1 MPFTKYDND
10 VATRGYNVVECCV
23 LLVYAAGEN
32 ENTIFP
38 GLID

>member
-1 MPFTKYDND
+1 MTFSKYGND
-10 VATRGYNVVECCV
+10 VAIRGYKVVECCI